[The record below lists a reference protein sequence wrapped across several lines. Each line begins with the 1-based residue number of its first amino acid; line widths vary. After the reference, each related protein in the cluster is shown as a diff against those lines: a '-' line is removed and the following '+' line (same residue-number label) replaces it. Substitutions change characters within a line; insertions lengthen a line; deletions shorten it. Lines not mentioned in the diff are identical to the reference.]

1 MAKLYLEK
9 LKCVTTEAWSGFDEP
24 RLVVQNRGTVWN
36 GRVLRDRMYT
46 VKYDCDFTGTIA
58 VSLGEGGD
66 SGEGDRLGK
75 QWITDTP
82 GERSLHFKA
91 DGAEYKLLYA
101 VE

>member
-9 LKCVTTEAWSGFDEP
+9 LKCVTTEGWSGLDEP
-24 RLVVQNRGTVWN
+24 SLVVQDRGTVWN
-36 GRVLRDRMYT
+36 GTVLGNRMYT

-58 VSLGEGGD
+58 VSLWEDGGPERD
-66 SGEGDRLGK
+66 DRLRK

-82 GERSLHFKA
+82 GERSLHFRA

>member
-9 LKCVTTEAWSGFDEP
+9 LKCVTTEGWSGFDEP
-24 RLVVQNRGTVWN
+24 MLVVQNRGTVWN
-36 GRVLRDRMYT
+36 GTVLGDRMYT

-58 VSLGEGGD
+58 VSLGEVGESGGD
-66 SGEGDRLGK
+66 GRLRE

-82 GERSLHFKA
+82 GERSLRFRA
-91 DGAEYKLLYA
+91 EGAEYNLLYA

>member
-9 LKCVTTEAWSGFDEP
+9 LKCVTIEGWSGFDEP

-36 GRVLRDRMYT
+36 GTVLGDRMYT

-58 VSLGEGGD
+58 VSLGEAGGTA
-66 SGEGDRLGK
+66 GDGRLGQ

-91 DGAEYKLLYA
+91 DGAEYNLLYA

>member
-9 LKCVTTEAWSGFDEP
+9 LKCVTAEDWSGFDEP

-36 GRVLRDRMYT
+36 GTVLGGRMYT

-58 VSLGEGGD
+58 VSLWEDDGPD
-66 SGEGDRLGK
+66 RDDRLGK

-82 GERSLHFKA
+82 GERSLHFRA

>member
-9 LKCVTTEAWSGFDEP
+9 LTCVTTEGWGGFDEQ
-24 RLVVQNRGTVWN
+24 RLVVQDRGTVWN
-36 GRVLRDRMYT
+36 GTVLGDRMYT

-58 VSLGEGGD
+58 VSLGETGTPGGD
-66 SGEGDRLGK
+66 GGLGE

-82 GERSLHFKA
+82 GERSLRFRA
-91 DGAEYKLLYA
+91 DGAEYRLLYA

>member
-9 LKCVTTEAWSGFDEP
+9 LKCVTTEGWSGFDEP
-24 RLVVQNRGTVWN
+24 RLVVQNRGIVWN
-36 GRVLRDRMYT
+36 ATVLGDRMYT

-58 VSLGEGGD
+58 VSLGEAGGTVGHGK
-66 SGEGDRLGK
+66 SGE

-82 GERSLHFKA
+82 GERSLRFRA
-91 DGAEYKLLYA
+91 DGAEYNLLYA

>member
-9 LKCVTTEAWSGFDEP
+9 LKCVTTEGWSGVDEP

-36 GRVLRDRMYT
+36 GTVLGDRMYT
-46 VKYDCDFTGTIA
+46 VKYDCDFTGAIA
-58 VSLGEGGD
+58 VSLGEVGGTAGD
-66 SGEGDRLGK
+66 GKLGE

-82 GERSLHFKA
+82 GERSLRFRA
-91 DGAEYKLLYA
+91 GGAEYNLLYA

>member
-9 LKCVTTEAWSGFDEP
+9 LKCVTTEGWSGFDER
-24 RLVVQNRGTVWN
+24 RLVVQDRGTVWN
-36 GRVLRDRMYT
+36 GRVLGDRMFT

-58 VSLGEGGD
+58 VCLGEAGASGGD
-66 SGEGDRLGK
+66 GGLGQ

-82 GERSLHFKA
+82 GERSLRFRA
-91 DGAEYKLLYA
+91 EGAEYRLLYA

>member
-9 LKCVTTEAWSGFDEP
+9 LKRVTTEDWSGSDEP

-36 GRVLRDRMYT
+36 GTVRGDRMYT

-58 VSLGEGGD
+58 VSLGED
-66 SGEGDRLGK
+66 DDPGEGDKLGR

>member
-9 LKCVTTEAWSGFDEP
+9 LKCVTTEGWSGSDEP

-36 GRVLRDRMYT
+36 GTVLGDRMYT
-46 VKYDCDFTGTIA
+46 VKYDCHFTGTIA
-58 VSLGEGGD
+58 VSLGEAGGAAED
-66 SGEGDRLGK
+66 GRVGE

-82 GERSLHFKA
+82 GERTLRFRA
-91 DGAEYKLLYA
+91 DGAEYNLLYA